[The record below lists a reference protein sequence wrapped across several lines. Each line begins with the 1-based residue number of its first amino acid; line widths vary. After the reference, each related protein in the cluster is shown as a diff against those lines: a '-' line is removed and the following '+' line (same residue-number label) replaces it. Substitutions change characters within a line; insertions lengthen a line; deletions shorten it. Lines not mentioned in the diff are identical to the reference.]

1 MEMDDQIK
9 IVIVEN
15 QRLFREMMSL
25 ALRQE
30 KNIEIVAEAANE
42 SELIDVISDI
52 KPDIILLDNV
62 MLQMNGNNLLPKI
75 REKSPET
82 KALICTD
89 EKDEYTLIKTLKAG
103 AKGYISKRDISISN
117 LIKAIQAVHR
127 GELWVE
133 RELIARFFE
142 READASSRNEVRIK
156 EPKEVLTPRE
166 KEVLNILTTGCTNKE
181 IAKTLF
187 ISEKTVKTH
196 LNSIFR
202 KINVTRRLK
211 AILYAINKGLS

>member
-1 MEMDDQIK
+1 MDDQIK
-9 IVIVEN
+9 IVIVDD

-30 KNIEIVAEAANE
+30 KNIEIVAEAASE
-42 SELIDVISDI
+42 SEVIDVISDI

-62 MLQMNGNNLLPKI
+62 MLQMNGNNLLPAI

-89 EKDEYTLIKTLKAG
+89 EKDEYLLIKTLKAG
-103 AKGYISKRDISISN
+103 AKGYISKKDISISN

-196 LNSIFR
+196 LNSIFK

-211 AILYAINKGLS
+211 AILYAINKEMS

>member
-1 MEMDDQIK
+1 MDDQIK
-9 IVIVEN
+9 IVIVDD

-30 KNIEIVAEAANE
+30 KNIEIVAEAASE

-62 MLQMNGNNLLPKI
+62 MLQMNGNNLLPTI

-89 EKDEYTLIKTLKAG
+89 EKDEYMLIKTLKAG

-117 LIKAIQAVHR
+117 LLKAIQAVHR

-156 EPKEVLTPRE
+156 ESKKVLTPRE

-196 LNSIFR
+196 LNSIFK

-211 AILYAINKGLS
+211 AILYAINKGMS

>member
-1 MEMDDQIK
+1 MDDQIK
-9 IVIVEN
+9 IVIVDD

-30 KNIEIVAEAANE
+30 KNIEIVAEAGSE
-42 SELIDVISDI
+42 SEVIDIISNI
-52 KPDIILLDNV
+52 KPNIILLDSV
-62 MLQMNGNNLLPKI
+62 MLQMNGNNLLPTI

-89 EKDEYTLIKTLKAG
+89 EKDEYLLIKTLKAG
-103 AKGYISKRDISISN
+103 AKGYISKKDISISN

-211 AILYAINKGLS
+211 AILYAINKGMS

>member
-1 MEMDDQIK
+1 MDDQIK
-9 IVIVEN
+9 VVIVDD
-15 QRLFREMMSL
+15 QKLYREMMSL

-30 KNIEIVAEAANE
+30 KDIKIVGEAANE
-42 SELIDVISDI
+42 SQVIDVISDL

-62 MLQMNGNNLLPKI
+62 ILEMNGNKILPTI
-75 REKSPET
+75 REKSPKT
-82 KALICTD
+82 KALICTYD
-89 EKDEYTLIKTLKAG
+89 KDEYTIIQILKAG
-103 AKGYISKRDISISN
+103 AKGYISKKDISISN

-142 READASSRNEVRIK
+142 READAGSRTEVRIK
-156 EPKEVLTPRE
+156 GPREVLTPRE
-166 KEVLNILTTGCTNKE
+166 KEVLHILTTGCTNKE
-181 IAKTLF
+181 IAKALF

-211 AILYAINKGLS
+211 AILYAINRGLS

>member
-1 MEMDDQIK
+1 MDDQIK
-9 IVIVEN
+9 IVIVDD

-30 KNIEIVAEAANE
+30 KNIEIVGEAASE
-42 SELIDVISDI
+42 SEVIDVISDI

-62 MLQMNGNNLLPKI
+62 MLQMNGNKLLPTI
-75 REKSPET
+75 REKSPQSKT
-82 KALICTD
+82 LICTD

-117 LIKAIQAVHR
+117 LLKAIQAVHR

>member
-1 MEMDDQIK
+1 MDDKIK
-9 IVIVEN
+9 VVVVAD

-30 KNIEIVAEAANE
+30 KDIDIVGETADE
-42 SELIDVISDI
+42 SQVIDVISDL
-52 KPDIILLDNV
+52 KPDIILLDNSI
-62 MLQMNGNNLLPKI
+62 LEMNGNKVLPTI
-75 REKSPET
+75 REKSPHT

-89 EKDEYTLIKTLKAG
+89 EKDEYTIIKILKAG

-142 READASSRNEVRIK
+142 READASSKTEVQPK
-156 EPKEVLTPRE
+156 GPKEVLTPRE

>member
-1 MEMDDQIK
+1 MDDQIK
-9 IVIVEN
+9 VVIVDDH
-15 QRLFREMMSL
+15 RLFREMMSL

-30 KNIEIVAEAANE
+30 KDIEIVGEAVNE
-42 SELIDVISDI
+42 SQIIDVISDL
-52 KPDIILLDNV
+52 KPDIVLLDNV
-62 MLQMNGNNLLPKI
+62 MLEMNGNKILPTI
-75 REKSPET
+75 REKSPNT
-82 KALICTD
+82 KTLICTND
-89 EKDEYTLIKTLKAG
+89 KDEYTIIKILRAG

-142 READASSRNEVRIK
+142 REAVAGSRTEVRTK
-156 EPKEVLTPRE
+156 GPKEVLTPRE
-166 KEVLNILTTGCTNKE
+166 KEVLHILTTGCTNKE
-181 IAKTLF
+181 IAKALF

-211 AILYAINKGLS
+211 AILYAINRGLS

>member
-1 MEMDDQIK
+1 MEDQIK
-9 IVIVEN
+9 VMIVDD

-30 KNIEIVAEAANE
+30 KGIEIVSEAANE
-42 SELIDVISDI
+42 SQVIDSISDLR
-52 KPDIILLDNV
+52 PDVILLDNI
-62 MLQMNGNNLLPKI
+62 MLEMNGNKILPTL
-75 REKSPET
+75 REKSPNT

-89 EKDEYTLIKTLKAG
+89 EKDEYTIINILKAG

-142 READASSRNEVRIK
+142 REAVASSRSEVRTK
-156 EPKEVLTPRE
+156 EPKEILTPRE

-181 IAKTLF
+181 IAKALF

-196 LNSIFR
+196 LNSIFK